1 LKPKLKERLHFGP
14 LYALGAALLF
24 GASTP
29 FAKMFLRDSDSM
41 MLAGLLYAGSGI
53 GLTILW
59 LFRFRE
65 SRASLRSLR
74 RAEALPLMGS
84 ILFGGVI
91 GPVLLMFGLRRIN
104 ASIASLLLN
113 LESAFTALIA
123 CLVFQERYGK
133 RLVFGLILILVGG
146 AILSG
151 SDSSFSGAPLGML
164 AVAGA
169 ALCWAIDN
177 NFTKKVTSLEAG
189 VFAGIKGLVAG
200 AVNIFLATLLHQA
213 FPAIKTGLAI
223 LMIGFAG
230 YGLSLVL
237 FILSLRK
244 LGAARTSAYFSTAPF
259 MGGMLAILFLKESFH
274 RTLGLAG
281 LFMAVGVYLH
291 LTEHRSPEK
300 SGAITT

>member
-1 LKPKLKERLHFGP
+1 LKPELKERLHFGP
-14 LYALGAALLF
+14 LNALGAALLF

-29 FAKMFLRDSDSM
+29 FAKLFLRDSDSV

-59 LFRFRE
+59 FFRFRQ
-65 SRASLRSLR
+65 SRDSLLGLR
-74 RAEALPLMGS
+74 QVEVFPLVGS
-84 ILFGGVI
+84 ILFGGVT
-91 GPVLLMFGLRRIN
+91 GPILLMFGLRQVN
-104 ASIASLLLN
+104 ASAASLLLN

-123 CLVFQERYGK
+123 CLVFHERYGK
-133 RLVFGLILILVGG
+133 RLVFGLILILLGG
-146 AILSG
+146 GILSG
-151 SDSSFSGAPLGML
+151 SDSGFSGAPLGMV

-177 NFTKKVTSLEAG
+177 NFAKKVTSLEAG
-189 VFAGIKGLVAG
+189 VFAGMKGLVAG

-213 FPAIKTGLAI
+213 FPAMKTGFAI

-259 MGGMLAILFLKESFH
+259 MGGLLAILFLKEPFN
-274 RTLGLAG
+274 RTLGVAG

-300 SGAITT
+300 SCAVPT